1 MRLSFSLPQCL
12 PQRLCEQLLDGGPD
26 TQVARPC
33 CDRRTEVKEGMN
45 PRDEGTVGEEVKESH
60 SRRRSPMGLPAA
72 VAASQEDTPRLR
84 HLQEFA
90 AEFVNSTRD
99 FVFVRSQDQLLILRP
114 NKIHHL
120 NRTATEMLS
129 ALYAQETP
137 DAAAVVGQTAEKYDV
152 PPSQIEADLERLLQS
167 LSLVLQD
174 REGAAPAVR
183 KTPFGSHLRN
193 LPILSEIALTY
204 RCQNRCTFCY
214 ASAPERG
221 PEVPEMTTAEI
232 RRILDAIVDDAQ
244 VPTVSF
250 TGGEP
255 TLRPDLPELIGY
267 AKSRRLRT
275 NLITNGIRC
284 GANGYVELLAGGL
297 DSAQVSLEA
306 AQAEIHDTIV
316 GRPGAWRRTVQGIRN
331 LKAAGIH
338 VHTNTT
344 INRLNRDH
352 LQDLVDF
359 LAEMEQP
366 YLSMNMVIRTGD
378 AVGSMEIG
386 YEEIGDLV
394 LPIKERAAT
403 QGMRLVWYSPVPLCL
418 FNPVAHGLGSQSC
431 SAADGLL
438 SIAPDGSVL
447 PCSSFEQGVG
457 NLLEEPFD
465 IVWNRRTAKYW
476 RRKEFLPPGCRDCEF
491 AALCCGA
498 CPLYWDERGDFAEL
512 AGHMAPTS
520 LVSDIVWRTKRRWL
534 GQVRGV
540 GVR

>member
-1 MRLSFSLPQCL
+1 VSNVN
-12 PQRLCEQLLDGGPD
+12 QLQDF
-26 TQVARPC
+26 A
-33 CDRRTEVKEGMN
+33 TE
-45 PRDEGTVGEEVKESH
+45 
-60 SRRRSPMGLPAA
+60 
-72 VAASQEDTPRLR
+72 
-84 HLQEFA
+84 FII
-90 AEFVNSTRD
+90 STRD
-99 FVFVRSQDQLLILRP
+99 YVFIRPEDRLLILRP

-120 NRTATEMLS
+120 NRTATEMLTT
-129 ALYAQETP
+129 LYAQEIP
-137 DAAAVVGQTAEKYDV
+137 DVDSVVRETATKYAVPETQV
-152 PPSQIEADLERLLQS
+152 EADLERLLRS

-183 KTPFGSHLRN
+183 KTPFGSHFRE
-193 LPILSEIALTY
+193 LPVLSEIALTY

-214 ASAPERG
+214 ASAPDRG
-221 PEVPEMTTAEI
+221 PEVPEMTTDEVK
-232 RRILDAIVDDAQ
+232 RVLDAIVDDAR
-244 VPTVSF
+244 VPTISF

-255 TLRPDLPELIGY
+255 TLRPDLPELIAY

-284 GANGYVELLAGGL
+284 GANGYVEKLSPSL

-306 AQAEIHDTIV
+306 ADPDIHDAVV
-316 GRPGAWRRTVQGIRN
+316 GRPGAWQRTVRGIRN
-331 LKAAGIH
+331 LKAVGIH

-344 INRLNRDH
+344 INSLNREH
-352 LQDLVDF
+352 LLALVDF

-386 YEEIGDLV
+386 YQEIGEMV
-394 LPIKERAAT
+394 LPLKERANEY
-403 QGMRLVWYSPVPLCL
+403 GMRFVWYSPVPLCL

-457 NLLEEPFD
+457 NLLHEPFD
-465 IVWNRRTAKYW
+465 VVWNRRAAKYW
-476 RRKEFLPPGCRDCEF
+476 RHKEFLPPGCQGCEF

-498 CPLYWDERGDFAEL
+498 CPLYWDERGDFDEIAEHL
-512 AGHMAPTS
+512 APTS
-520 LVSDIVWRTKRRWL
+520 ILSEMMWQAKRRWL
-534 GQVRGV
+534 GQVKGV
-540 GVR
+540 GVG

>member
-1 MRLSFSLPQCL
+1 V
-12 PQRLCEQLLDGGPD
+12 LCDEIKFLTAQTPKR
-26 TQVARPC
+26 TSIWVSRSE
-33 CDRRTEVKEGMN
+33 DR
-45 PRDEGTVGEEVKESH
+45 
-60 SRRRSPMGLPAA
+60 
-72 VAASQEDTPRLR
+72 
-84 HLQEFA
+84 
-90 AEFVNSTRD
+90 
-99 FVFVRSQDQLLILRP
+99 LLILRP

-137 DAAAVVGQTAEKYDV
+137 DVNAVVRQTAARYGV
-152 PPSQIEADLERLLQS
+152 PEAQIEADLERLLKS
-167 LSLVLQD
+167 LALVLQD
-174 REGAAPAVR
+174 REGAAPAVKR
-183 KTPFGSHLRN
+183 TPFGSHARE
-193 LPILSEIALTY
+193 LPVLSEIALTY

-214 ASAPERG
+214 ASSPDRG
-221 PEVPEMTTAEI
+221 QEVPEMSTEQVQRVI
-232 RRILDAIVDDAQ
+232 DAIVDDAR

-255 TLRPDLPELIGY
+255 TLRPDLPALIAY

-284 GANGYVELLAGGL
+284 GARGYAGKLGTAGL

-306 AQAEIHDTIV
+306 ADPEIHDAVV
-316 GRPGAWRRTVQGIRN
+316 GHPGAWRRTVQGIHN

-344 INRLNRDH
+344 INSLNRDH
-352 LQDLVDF
+352 LLDLVDF

-386 YEEIGDLV
+386 YDEIGDLV
-394 LPIKERAAT
+394 LPLKERANEH
-403 QGMRLVWYSPVPLCL
+403 GMRFVWYSPVPLCL

-457 NLLEEPFD
+457 NLLREPFD
-465 IVWNRRTAKYW
+465 VVWNRRTAKYW
-476 RRKEFLPPGCRDCEF
+476 RRKEFLPPGCRDCDL
-491 AALCCGA
+491 ADLCCGA
-498 CPLYWDERGDFAEL
+498 CPLYWDERGDFGEIGAHL
-512 AGHMAPTS
+512 APTTALS
-520 LVSDIVWRTKRRWL
+520 KMLWRAKRRWV

-540 GVR
+540 GID

>member
-1 MRLSFSLPQCL
+1 MG
-12 PQRLCEQLLDGGPD
+12 QRGCYN
-26 TQVARPC
+26 A
-33 CDRRTEVKEGMN
+33 GM
-45 PRDEGTVGEEVKESH
+45 D
-60 SRRRSPMGLPAA
+60 SP
-72 VAASQEDTPRLR
+72 E
-84 HLQEFA
+84 LQEFA
-90 AEFVNSTRD
+90 GEFVTSTRD
-99 FVFVRSQDQLLILRP
+99 YVFIRPEDNLLILRP

-120 NRTATEMLS
+120 NRTATEMLTR
-129 ALYAQETP
+129 LYSQKTP
-137 DAAAVVGQTAEKYDV
+137 DIGAVVREAAARYGVAEAQV
-152 PPSQIEADLERLLQS
+152 AADLEQLLRS

-183 KTPFGSHLRN
+183 RTPFGSHFRE
-193 LPILSEIALTY
+193 LPVLSEIALTY

-221 PEVPEMTTAEI
+221 QEVPEMSTAEVQ
-232 RRILDAIVDDAQ
+232 RVLDAIVDDAR

-255 TLRPDLPELIGY
+255 TLRPDLPALITY

-284 GANGYVELLAGGL
+284 GANGYVEKLATAGL

-306 AQAEIHDTIV
+306 ADPEVHDAVV
-316 GRPGAWRRTVQGIRN
+316 GRSGAWQRTVRGIRN

-344 INRLNRDH
+344 INSLNRDH
-352 LQDLVDF
+352 LLDLVDF

-366 YLSMNMVIRTGD
+366 YLSMNMVIRTGG

-386 YEEIGDLV
+386 YDEIGGLV
-394 LPIKERAAT
+394 VPLKERANEH
-403 QGMRLVWYSPVPLCL
+403 GMRFVWYSPVPLCL

-438 SIAPDGSVL
+438 SIAPDGQVL
-447 PCSSFEQGVG
+447 PCSSFAQGIG
-457 NLLEEPFD
+457 NLLYEPFD
-465 IVWNRRTAKYW
+465 TIWRRRAARYW
-476 RRKEFLPPGCRDCEF
+476 RNKEFLPPGCRDCDL
-491 AALCCGA
+491 ADLCCGA
-498 CPLYWDERGDFAEL
+498 CPLYWDERGDFTEL
-512 AGHMAPTS
+512 EAHVAPTS
-520 LVSDIVWRTKRRWL
+520 VLSQLVWQAKRRWL

-540 GVR
+540 GVG

>member
-1 MRLSFSLPQCL
+1 MD
-12 PQRLCEQLLDGGPD
+12 QL
-26 TQVARPC
+26 QAFA
-33 CDRRTEVKEGMN
+33 TEFI
-45 PRDEGTVGEEVKESH
+45 
-60 SRRRSPMGLPAA
+60 A
-72 VAASQEDTPRLR
+72 
-84 HLQEFA
+84 
-90 AEFVNSTRD
+90 STREY
-99 FVFVRSQDQLLILRP
+99 VFIRPEDRLLILRP

-137 DAAAVVGQTAEKYDV
+137 DVNAVVRQTAARYGV
-152 PPSQIEADLERLLQS
+152 PEAQIEADLERLLKS
-167 LSLVLQD
+167 LALVLQD
-174 REGAAPAVR
+174 REGAAPAVKR
-183 KTPFGSHLRN
+183 TPFGSHARE
-193 LPILSEIALTY
+193 LPVLSEIALTY

-214 ASAPERG
+214 ASSPDRG
-221 PEVPEMTTAEI
+221 QEVPEMSTEQVQG
-232 RRILDAIVDDAQ
+232 ILDAIVDDAR

-255 TLRPDLPELIGY
+255 TLRPDLPELIAY

-284 GANGYVELLAGGL
+284 GANGYVEKLAGTL

-306 AQAEIHDTIV
+306 ADPEIHDAIV
-316 GRPGAWRRTVQGIRN
+316 GHPGAWRRTVQGIHN

-344 INRLNRDH
+344 INSLNRNH
-352 LQDLVDF
+352 LLDLVDF

-386 YEEIGDLV
+386 YDEIGDLV
-394 LPIKERAAT
+394 LPLKERANE
-403 QGMRLVWYSPVPLCL
+403 QGMRFVWYSPVPLCL

-457 NLLEEPFD
+457 NLLHEPFD
-465 IVWNRRTAKYW
+465 VVWNQRTAKYW
-476 RRKEFLPPGCRDCEF
+476 RRKEFLPPGCRDCDL
-491 AALCCGA
+491 ADLCCGA
-498 CPLYWDERGDFAEL
+498 CPLYWDERGDFGEIGAHL
-512 AGHMAPTS
+512 TPTTALS
-520 LVSDIVWRTKRRWL
+520 KMLWRAKRRWV

-540 GVR
+540 GID

>member
-1 MRLSFSLPQCL
+1 M
-12 PQRLCEQLLDGGPD
+12 
-26 TQVARPC
+26 TA
-33 CDRRTEVKEGMN
+33 
-45 PRDEGTVGEEVKESH
+45 
-60 SRRRSPMGLPAA
+60 
-72 VAASQEDTPRLR
+72 
-84 HLQEFA
+84 LQDFA
-90 AEFVNSTRD
+90 AEFIASTREYI
-99 FVFVRSQDQLLILRP
+99 FVRPEDQLLILRP

-120 NRTATEMLS
+120 NRTATDMLA
-129 ALYAQETP
+129 ALYAQELP
-137 DAAAVVGQTAEKYDV
+137 DTSAVIRATADRYNV
-152 PPSQIEADLERLLQS
+152 PEAQVASDLERLLRS

-174 REGAAPAVR
+174 REGAAPALR
-183 KTPFGSHLRN
+183 KTPFGSHNRE
-193 LPILSEIALTY
+193 LPVLSEIAVTY

-214 ASAPERG
+214 ASSPDRG
-221 PEVPEMTTAEI
+221 NEIPEMTTRQI
-232 RRILDAIVDDAQ
+232 QGILDIIVEQAR

-255 TLRPDLPELIGY
+255 TLRHDLPDLVSH

-284 GANGYVELLAGGL
+284 SSADYVDELSRAGL

-306 AQAEIHDTIV
+306 ADPEVHDRVV
-316 GRPGAWRRTVQGIRN
+316 GRRGAWKHTVRGVQN
-331 LKAAGIH
+331 LKLASIH

-344 INRLNRDH
+344 INSLNRDH
-352 LQDLVDF
+352 LLDLVDF

-386 YEEIGDLV
+386 YQEIGDLV
-394 LPIKERAAT
+394 LPLKERANEH
-403 QGMRLVWYSPVPLCL
+403 GMKFVWYSPVPLCL

-457 NLLEEPFD
+457 NLLHEPFD
-465 IVWNRRTAKYW
+465 QVWNRRSAKYW
-476 RRKEFLPPGCRDCEF
+476 RQKEFLPPGCRDCEL
-491 AALCCGA
+491 AELCCGA
-498 CPLYWDERGDFAEL
+498 CPLYWDERGNLSEIADHL
-512 AGHMAPTS
+512 APTTILS
-520 LVSDIVWRTKRRWL
+520 RMVWHAKRRWL

-540 GVR
+540 GV

>member
-1 MRLSFSLPQCL
+1 MACAVELSMNATSLQ
-12 PQRLCEQLLDGGPD
+12 
-26 TQVARPC
+26 
-33 CDRRTEVKEGMN
+33 N
-45 PRDEGTVGEEVKESH
+45 F
-60 SRRRSPMGLPAA
+60 
-72 VAASQEDTPRLR
+72 AS
-84 HLQEFA
+84 EFIG
-90 AEFVNSTRD
+90 STRD
-99 FVFVRSQDQLLILRP
+99 FIFVRPQDRLLILRP

-120 NRTATEMLS
+120 NRTAAEMLA

-137 DAAAVVGQTAEKYDV
+137 DASAVIRETAARYDV
-152 PPSQIEADLERLLQS
+152 PEAQVEADLERLLRS
-167 LSLVLQD
+167 LALVLQD
-174 REGAAPAVR
+174 REGAAPALR
-183 KTPFGSHLRN
+183 RTPFGSHFRE
-193 LPILSEIALTY
+193 LPVLSEIALTY

-214 ASAPERG
+214 ASAPGRG
-221 PEVPEMTTAEI
+221 QEVAEMTASEVM
-232 RRILDAIVDDAQ
+232 RILDAIADDAQ

-255 TLRPDLPELIGY
+255 TLRPDLPRLIAY

-284 GANGYVELLAGGL
+284 GANGYVEILAGL

-306 AQAEIHDTIV
+306 SKPEIHDAIV

-352 LQDLVDF
+352 LPDLIDF

-366 YLSMNMVIRTGD
+366 YLSMNMVIRTGG

-394 LPIKERAAT
+394 LPLKERANDH
-403 QGMRLVWYSPVPLCL
+403 GMKFVWYSPVPLCL
-418 FNPVAHGLGSQSC
+418 FNPAAHGLGSQSC

-438 SIAPDGSVL
+438 SIAPDGQVL

-457 NLLEEPFD
+457 NLLHEPFD
-465 IVWNRRTAKYW
+465 VVWNRRAAKYW
-476 RRKEFLPPGCRDCEF
+476 RKKEFLPPGCRDCDLAE
-491 AALCCGA
+491 LCCGA
-498 CPLYWDERGDFAEL
+498 CPLYWDERRDFAEIADHL
-512 AGHMAPTS
+512 APTS
-520 LVSDIVWRTKRRWL
+520 ALSKMVWRAKRRWL

-540 GVR
+540 GVG

>member
-1 MRLSFSLPQCL
+1 MD
-12 PQRLCEQLLDGGPD
+12 QL
-26 TQVARPC
+26 QA
-33 CDRRTEVKEGMN
+33 
-45 PRDEGTVGEEVKESH
+45 
-60 SRRRSPMGLPAA
+60 
-72 VAASQEDTPRLR
+72 
-84 HLQEFA
+84 FA
-90 AEFVNSTRD
+90 AEFITSTREY
-99 FVFVRSQDQLLILRP
+99 VFIRPEDQLLILRP

-137 DAAAVVGQTAEKYDV
+137 RVASVVQETAAKYSV
-152 PPSQIEADLERLLQS
+152 PESQVEADLDRLLRS

-174 REGAAPAVR
+174 REGAAPALR
-183 KTPFGSHLRN
+183 RTPFGSHVRE
-193 LPILSEIALTY
+193 LPVLSEIAVTY

-214 ASAPERG
+214 ASSPDRG
-221 PEVPEMTTAEI
+221 GEVPEMTTEQI
-232 RRILDAIVDDAQ
+232 KGILDIIIDDAR

-255 TLRPDLPELIGY
+255 TLRPDLPELIAY

-284 GANGYVELLAGGL
+284 GANGYVDKLVGAL

-306 AQAEIHDTIV
+306 AEPGIHDEIV
-316 GRPGAWRRTVQGIRN
+316 GHPGAWQRTVQGIRN
-331 LKAAGIH
+331 LKEAGIH

-344 INRLNRDH
+344 INSLNREH
-352 LQDLVDF
+352 LLDLIDF
-359 LAEMEQP
+359 LADMEQP

-386 YEEIGDLV
+386 YDEIGELV
-394 LPIKERAAT
+394 VPLKERANEH
-403 QGMRLVWYSPVPLCL
+403 GMRFVWYSPVPLCL

-438 SIAPDGSVL
+438 SVAPDGSVL

-457 NLLEEPFD
+457 NLLHEPFD
-465 IVWNRRTAKYW
+465 AIWNKRAAKYW
-476 RRKEFLPPGCRDCEF
+476 RKKEFLPPGCRDCEW
-491 AALCCGA
+491 ADLCCGA
-498 CPLYWDERGDFAEL
+498 CPLYWDEKGSFDEL
-512 AGHMAPTS
+512 AEHLAPTS
-520 LVSDIVWRTKRRWL
+520 ALSRMVWHAKRRWL